1 MPKALALLKW
11 DNVMGA
17 VLDTRVPANYNVND
31 EEIMR
36 IYMSHTI
43 GNAEA
48 HPVLTMKL
56 GELNVASKF
65 VKLANGEQLVVVF
78 FLKEDEPADK
88 FTRILDEVSDGII
101 NRRGTEGFEDY
112 LKDLL
117 ETVEAQIRLEEEIPR
132 KILAEYGLSREE
144 TEAYLAMV
152 DKGPISI
159 GEIGLYANV
168 QETQAS
174 GIADRLLKLGLLK
187 SIPGTRRYFQAI
199 PPYTALLKQLGDFR
213 EFLGSIHS
221 AVPTVLAEQF
231 QLFEEEVN
239 NVKSKISKAFEDQ
252 LKMKVFKTF
261 IENMVQNIVGKE
273 LDQLKNLFQERVIE
287 ALKDIITNIDGHI
300 SVSEDTMSALW
311 KRAKSTIT
319 FKFTDVWFV
328 TGREGFKAQISDM
341 LSRAKTRILIV
352 TPELKDLEP
361 SYFANLKEWVNVRI
375 STNMNP
381 NNGEDKK
388 IYEELTKNPNISI
401 KLYSRKDLWAMDKD
415 REEILIGAV
424 AEQGTPVGIA
434 SIVPEH
440 IRMFMPIIEQAWVE
454 ARKLI

>member
-1 MPKALALLKW
+1 MPKALALIKW

-17 VLDTRVPANYNVND
+17 VLEAKVPVNYNIND

-36 IYMSHTI
+36 IYMSHSI
-43 GNAEA
+43 GNAES

-65 VKLANGEQLVVVF
+65 VKLSKGEQIVLVF
-78 FLKEDEPADK
+78 FLKEDEPAEK
-88 FTRILDEVSDGII
+88 FIKILDEVSDSVI
-101 NRRGTEGFEDY
+101 NRRGSEGFEEY
-112 LKDLL
+112 LNEIL
-117 ETVEAQIRLEEEIPR
+117 ETVDAKIKLEEEIPR
-132 KILAEYGLSREE
+132 KILAEYGLTREE

-152 DKGPISI
+152 DKGPISV

-168 QETQAS
+168 QENQALE
-174 GIADRLLKLGLLK
+174 IANRLLKLGLLK
-187 SIPGTRRYFQAI
+187 TIPGTRRYFQAI

-221 AVPTVLAEQF
+221 AVPTVLSDQF

-239 NVKSKISKAFEDQ
+239 NVKSKISKTFEEQ

-261 IENMVQNIVGKE
+261 IENMVQNIIGKE
-273 LDQLKNLFQERVIE
+273 LDNLKNLFQERVVE
-287 ALKDIITNIDGHI
+287 ALKNIIMNVDEHI

-311 KRAKSTIT
+311 RRAKSTIT

-328 TGREGFKAQISDM
+328 TGIEGFKAQISDM
-341 LSRAKTRILIV
+341 LSRAKTRVLIV
-352 TPELKDLEP
+352 TPELKDLEVE
-361 SYFANLKEWVNVRI
+361 YFANLKEWVNVRI
-375 STNMNP
+375 ATSMDY
-381 NNGEDKK
+381 NNSEDKK
-388 IYEELTKNPNISI
+388 IYEQLVKNPNISI
-401 KLYSRKDLWAMDKD
+401 KIYSRKDLWAMDKD

-440 IRMFMPIIEQAWVE
+440 IRMFMPIVEQAWVE
-454 ARKLI
+454 ARKLV

>member
-1 MPKALALLKW
+1 MPKALALIKW

-17 VLDTRVPANYNVND
+17 VLESKVPADYEIND

-56 GELNVASKF
+56 GDLSVASKF
-65 VKLANGEQLVVVF
+65 IKLSKGEQIVIVF
-78 FLKEDEPADK
+78 FLKENEPAEK
-88 FTRILDEVSDGII
+88 FTKILEEISDGIV
-101 NRRGTEGFEDY
+101 NRRGSSGFEDY
-112 LKDLL
+112 LKEVL
-117 ETVEAQIRLEEEIPR
+117 ETVEAKIKLEEEIPR

-152 DKGPISI
+152 DKGPISV
-159 GEIGLYANV
+159 GEIGLYAHV
-168 QETQAS
+168 QESQAVE
-174 GIADRLLKLGLLK
+174 IANRLVKLGLLK
-187 SIPGTRRYFQAI
+187 TIPGTRRYFQAI

-213 EFLGSIHS
+213 EFLASLHS
-221 AVPTVLAEQF
+221 AVPTVLSDQF

-252 LKMKVFKTF
+252 LKMKVFKAF

-273 LDQLKNLFQERVIE
+273 LDRLKNLFQERVVE
-287 ALKDIITNIDGHI
+287 ALKNIILNVDEHI

-311 KRAKSTIT
+311 RRAKSTIT

-328 TGREGFKAQISDM
+328 TGVEGFKAQISDM

-352 TPELKDLEP
+352 TPELKDLEIG
-361 SYFANLKEWVNVRI
+361 YFTNLKEWVNVRI
-375 STNMNP
+375 ATSMDY
-381 NNGEDKK
+381 NNSEDRK
-388 IYEELTKNPNISI
+388 IYGELVKNPNISI
-401 KLYSRKDLWAMDKD
+401 KIYSRKDLWAMDKD

-454 ARKLI
+454 ARKPF

>member
-1 MPKALALLKW
+1 MPKALALIKW
-11 DNVMGA
+11 DNVLGA
-17 VLDTRVPANYNVND
+17 VLDAMTPKNYQIND

-43 GNAEA
+43 GDTAA
-48 HPVLTMKL
+48 HPFLTMKL

-65 VKLANGEQLVVVF
+65 VKLPTGEQLVIVF
-78 FLKEDEPADK
+78 FLDQKEPADK
-88 FTRILDEVSDGII
+88 FSRVLEDISEGVI
-101 NRRGTEGFEDY
+101 NRRGSEGFDSY
-112 LKDLL
+112 LKELF
-117 ETVEAQIRLEEEIPR
+117 ETVEAQIKLEEEIPR

-159 GEIGLYANV
+159 GEIGLYAEV
-168 QETQAS
+168 QEQKALEIS
-174 GIADRLLKLGLLK
+174 NRLLKLGLLK
-187 SIPGTRRYFQAI
+187 AIPGTRRYFQAI

-213 EFLGSIHS
+213 EFLGSLQG
-221 AVPTVLAEQF
+221 AVPGALADQF

-239 NVKSKISKAFEDQ
+239 NVKSTISKAFDEQ
-252 LKMKVFKTF
+252 LKMKVFKAF
-261 IENMVQNIVGKE
+261 IENMIQNIVGKE

-287 ALKDIITNIDGHI
+287 ALKGIITSVDERV

-328 TGREGFKAQISDM
+328 TGKEGFKAQISDM
-341 LSRAKTRILIV
+341 LTRAKSRVLIV
-352 TPELKDLEP
+352 TPELKDLDAA
-361 SYFANLKEWVNVRI
+361 YFDNLKDWVNVRVATHI
-375 STNMNP
+375 DP
-381 NNGEDKK
+381 NNSEDK
-388 IYEELTKNPNISI
+388 ELYDKLSKKANLSI
-401 KLYSRKDLWAMDKD
+401 KLYSRKDVWAMDKD

-434 SIVPEH
+434 SIVSEH
-440 IRMFMPIIEQAWVE
+440 IRMFMPIVEQAWVE
-454 ARKLI
+454 ARKI

>member
-1 MPKALALLKW
+1 MPKALALIKW

-17 VLDTRVPANYNVND
+17 VLDAKAPVDYSIND
-31 EEIMR
+31 DEIMR

-56 GELNVASKF
+56 GDLNVASKF
-65 VKLANGEQLVVVF
+65 IKLSTGEQIVIVF
-78 FLKEDEPADK
+78 FLKENEPAEK
-88 FTRILDEVSDGII
+88 FTKILEEVSDGII
-101 NRRGTEGFEDY
+101 NRRGSTGFTEY
-112 LKDLL
+112 LNEVL
-117 ETVEAQIRLEEEIPR
+117 ETIEAKIKLEEEIPR
-132 KILAEYGLSREE
+132 KILAEYGLTREE

-159 GEIGLYANV
+159 GEIGLYAHV
-168 QETQAS
+168 QETEALE
-174 GIADRLLKLGLLK
+174 IANRLVKLGLLK
-187 SIPGTRRYFQAI
+187 TIPGTRRYFQAI

-213 EFLGSIHS
+213 EFLSSIHN
-221 AVPTVLAEQF
+221 AVPTVLSDQF

-239 NVKSKISKAFEDQ
+239 NVKTKISKAFEEQ
-252 LKMKVFKTF
+252 LKMKVFKAF

-273 LDQLKNLFQERVIE
+273 LDRLKNLFQERVVE
-287 ALKDIITNIDGHI
+287 ALKNIIMNVDEHI

-311 KRAKSTIT
+311 RRAKSTIT

-328 TGREGFKAQISDM
+328 TGIEGFKAQISDM

-352 TPELKDLEP
+352 TPELKDLEV
-361 SYFANLKEWVNVRI
+361 SSFSNLKEWVNVRI
-375 STNMNP
+375 ATSVDY
-381 NNGEDKK
+381 NNSEDKK
-388 IYEELTKNPNISI
+388 IYEELVKNPNISI
-401 KLYSRKDLWAMDKD
+401 KIYSRKDLWAMDKD

-434 SIVPEH
+434 SVVPEH

-454 ARKLI
+454 ARKIV